1 MGILTNTHNY
11 LVPAAGTTRAYR
23 ETMDFQ
29 PGQPVKADF
38 RDMSLDGLSF
48 VPSGVLVDNSRANGD
63 LAIVINEMSWRIVV
77 KAGEFAQMPYP
88 APYNQTA
95 TIEGDGL
102 ATVVFVDYPVIPW
115 TSENSG
121 GGTVGGISE
130 IVAGSGIS
138 VNSSDPA
145 KPVVAN
151 SGILGLSA
159 GSNISIDATDPAN
172 PIISATGGGGGG
184 SSNIVGQ
191 ARGIMVIQNVSTD
204 GVTANLALPVSDPD
218 GLWNA
223 GNQSFDV
230 PAGATNYDIHVGI
243 MAIGNTENISVNI
256 AGTPWL
262 YIPANQ
268 ENAATYLTSDV
279 SALNDGLKIDAYLPQ
294 AGGPAGTLQIM
305 ACVTF
310 YSN

>member
-48 VPSGVLVDNSRANGD
+48 VPSGVMVDNSRANGD

-115 TSENSG
+115 TSEKSG
-121 GGTVGGISE
+121 GGGVSGVIE
-130 IVAGSGIS
+130 VVAGNGIS
-138 VNSSDPA
+138 VSNADPA
-145 KPVVAN
+145 KPVVSNGGVLSLAAGAN
-151 SGILGLSA
+151 VT
-159 GSNISIDATDPAN
+159 IDNTDPAN
-172 PIISATGGGGGG
+172 PVISASGGGGGG
-184 SSNIVGQ
+184 SNILG
-191 ARGIMVIQNVSTD
+191 R
-204 GVTANLALPVSDPD
+204 
-218 GLWNA
+218 
-223 GNQSFDV
+223 
-230 PAGATNYDIHVGI
+230 
-243 MAIGNTENISVNI
+243 AIGTLLFQNISVEGVAPMMFVPTHVDGIIVDNGTFPVPTGTTYYTVNVGLMASNNQFASMLEI
-256 AGTPWL
+256 ADTPWL
-262 YIPANQ
+262 SVAANQ
-268 ENAATYLTSDV
+268 DSAATFWAAKADTVPDNVLAFKARLESSNSPT
-279 SALNDGLKIDAYLPQ
+279 
-294 AGGPAGTLQIM
+294 GTFQVMVDI
-305 ACVTF
+305 TF
-310 YSN
+310 YND